1 MGFRVETNHEQ
12 VASIKRDW
20 QKIKHLEEQRP
31 RYEAVGGKWTGCE
44 NERRIQLSTWSHF
57 SETPSLS
64 AIGVACNLQSVGT
77 ELLCAK
83 VPAAF
88 LSDAHVFFVFFLSV
102 SDICPSSLCVLIS
115 LLSEW
120 SLDHPEGGDDL
131 STKFTLSS
139 IGPCDPE
146 SCHSS

>member
-31 RYEAVGGKWTGCE
+31 RHEAVGGKWAGCE

-88 LSDAHVFFVFFLSV
+88 LSDAHVFLFFFNLSQTYVPRHSVFLSV
-102 SDICPSSLCVLIS
+102 FSQSEALTTPREEMIFPPNSLSPL
-115 LLSEW
+115 
-120 SLDHPEGGDDL
+120 
-131 STKFTLSS
+131 
-139 IGPCDPE
+139 
-146 SCHSS
+146 